1 MRETPPRSLAGDA
14 RVGETA
20 RVREPHHLLFVCTA
34 NICRSPMAD
43 ALARRYAEERG
54 WAVEVRS
61 AGTHAIAGEPAAPN
75 AVKAV
80 REVGGDLAVHKS
92 KPMDTELVAWADR
105 ILVME
110 MRHAADIRERFPASD
125 EKVQLL
131 GTFGGLV
138 EIGDPYGSWIFT
150 YRRRRDEIRTCVEAF
165 MVRLPPRPR

>member
-1 MRETPPRSLAGDA
+1 MRAVD
-14 RVGETA
+14 
-20 RVREPHHLLFVCTA
+20 PHRLLFVCTA
-34 NICRSPMAD
+34 NICRSAMAD

-54 WAVEVRS
+54 WRVEVRS
-61 AGTHAIAGEPAAPN
+61 AGTHARAGDAAAPN

-80 REVGGDLAVHKS
+80 REVGGALADHASQPVS
-92 KPMDTELVAWADR
+92 EELVAWADR

-110 MRHAADIRERFPASD
+110 MRHASHIREQFPDAD

-138 EIGDPYGSWIFT
+138 EIDDPYGSWIFT

-165 MVRLPPRPR
+165 MDRLPPRPR

>member
-1 MRETPPRSLAGDA
+1 MH
-14 RVGETA
+14 
-20 RVREPHHLLFVCTA
+20 PHRLLFVCTA

-54 WAVEVRS
+54 WAVEVQS
-61 AGTHAIAGEPAAPN
+61 AGTHALEGQPAAAN

-80 REVGGDLAVHKS
+80 REVGGDLSAHRS
-92 KPMDTELVAWADR
+92 QPMSDDLVAWADR

-110 MRHAADIRERFPASD
+110 MRHAADIRGRFPASD

-150 YRRRRDEIRTCVEAF
+150 YRRRRDEIRACVEAF
-165 MVRLPPRPR
+165 MDRLPARPRERVWVPGSR

>member
-1 MRETPPRSLAGDA
+1 VPD
-14 RVGETA
+14 
-20 RVREPHHLLFVCTA
+20 PHRLLFVCTA

-54 WAVEVRS
+54 WAVEVKS

-80 REVGGDLAVHKS
+80 REVGGSLADHRS
-92 KPMDTELVAWADR
+92 QPMDSALVDWAER

-110 MRHAADIRERFPASD
+110 MRHAADIRGRFPASD

-150 YRRRRDEIRTCVEAF
+150 YRRRRDEIRNCVESF
-165 MVRLPPRPR
+165 MDRLPPRPR